1 MKATWT
7 VTHGDGSING
17 AVIIKILSLQ
27 PPPSLPLRNSTT
39 GPIGAVKTMT
49 GLLGMSK
56 MTSPMFL
63 LTVECVEGRG
73 GP

>member
-1 MKATWT
+1 M

-17 AVIIKILSLQ
+17 VVVIKISPLKPL
-27 PPPSLPLRNSTT
+27 PAPSLHNSMT